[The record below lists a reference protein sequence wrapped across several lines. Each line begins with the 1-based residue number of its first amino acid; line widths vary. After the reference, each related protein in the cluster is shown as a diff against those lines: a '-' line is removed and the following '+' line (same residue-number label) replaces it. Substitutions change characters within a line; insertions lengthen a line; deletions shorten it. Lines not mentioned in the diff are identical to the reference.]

1 MERFDKML
9 RGLGGAGVAALAE
22 ELLGAL
28 YPHERRATAAKKV
41 QEAEAAKGEAKAGTW
56 NSAGEEPTARPDAA
70 ERGEAGETVER
81 ADGVETEYGEGGK
94 PGAETDTES
103 PEGFRRKAYEP
114 FLTFDPDISR
124 PHFEAAESS
133 GDEAESPWKHTDD
146 FAQRGADARS
156 LSEFFRRDSRR
167 YDKEFE
173 RY

>member
-9 RGLGGAGVAALAE
+9 RGLGGAGLAVLAE

-28 YPHERRATAAKKV
+28 YPYNRRATAAKKA
-41 QEAEAAKGEAKAGTW
+41 QEAEAAKDQAKAGAR
-56 NSAGEEPTARPDAA
+56 NSEGKAPTARPAAA
-70 ERGEAGETVER
+70 ESGEAGKTVER
-81 ADGVETEYGEGGK
+81 ADGTETEYGGGGK
-94 PGAETDTES
+94 PGAETDAES
-103 PEGFRRKAYEP
+103 PEGFRRNAYEP
-114 FLTFDPDISR
+114 FLTLDPDIRR
-124 PHFEAAESS
+124 PDFVAAESS
-133 GDEAESPWKHTDD
+133 GDEAESSWKHTDD